1 MRHNSKIVKFSW
13 STIMSKTAIS
23 NSKFRAYVIV
33 KKSSYKNNPW
43 KNLATLQNPKNNSP
57 GYYLDD
63 YLEK

>member
-1 MRHNSKIVKFSW
+1 
-13 STIMSKTAIS
+13 MSKTAIS